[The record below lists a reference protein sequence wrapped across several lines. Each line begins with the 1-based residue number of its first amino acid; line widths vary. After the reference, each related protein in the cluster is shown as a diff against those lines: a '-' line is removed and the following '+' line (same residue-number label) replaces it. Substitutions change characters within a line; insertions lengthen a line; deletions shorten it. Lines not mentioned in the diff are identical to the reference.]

1 MAKLVGRLRKP
12 EPNKKKIAIIIA
24 VVVVVCLSALG
35 GLYYMFKDKGPAED
49 EFGRR
54 RFRHDANLPDM
65 HKKSPK
71 EIADYTKS
79 AAYKN
84 LTSQQQMHYMMENG
98 RQMMEYQMDT
108 YFATPKEQR
117 TAYLDQMI
125 DQMQAMRKDMEQMR
139 SQMPDRPRDVN
150 DPNRQARQQARAARM
165 ADPSNAR
172 SGAERGTALQRAQ
185 REQFRSAMEA
195 RMKQRGITMP
205 RGPGSGPGGGG
216 PGGR

>member
-1 MAKLVGRLRKP
+1 MEFNG
-12 EPNKKKIAIIIA
+12 KKKIIIIVA
-24 VVVVVCLSALG
+24 VIAMAASG
-35 GLYYMFKDKGPAED
+35 GLYFAIGGNKPNED

-65 HKKSPK
+65 RKKSAK
-71 EIADYTKS
+71 EIVDYTKS
-79 AAYKN
+79 TAFQN
-84 LTSQQQMHYMMENG
+84 LTSQQQMRYRMENG
-98 RQMMEYQMDT
+98 RQMMDYQMET
-108 YFATPKEQR
+108 YFTLPATDR
-117 TAYLDQMI
+117 TAYLDKMI

-172 SGAERGTALQRAQ
+172 ARSERGTP
-185 REQFRSAMEA
+185 EQTAKRRQFMDAMQA
-195 RMKQRGITMP
+195 RMKQRGISMP
-205 RGPGSGPGGGG
+205 RGPGGGG